1 MCADM
6 YRLEVGQIIKE
17 VIDANNK
24 NSNSQVELRKKRK
37 RIQKNNQWGIQTDH
51 RLFTRI
57 LILDKLLNRFA
68 ITPCTVAPCYVEE
81 TH

>member
-37 RIQKNNQWGIQTDH
+37 RIQKNNQ
-51 RLFTRI
+51 
-57 LILDKLLNRFA
+57 
-68 ITPCTVAPCYVEE
+68 
-81 TH
+81 